1 VRATVSDCAPVVA
14 LTGTYGDGKSSVLNL
29 VANEIDARQDSVCVR
44 FSPWLPGNE
53 DSLVSSLFGTI
64 LKRLEK
70 SLVVPSIKRDFLHF
84 TRILFAAVPRVGSS
98 LSEMVEKPS
107 QEQRTADLRESLSRL
122 PFRVLVLL
130 DDMDR
135 MPKNELNV
143 LFKVLRGVPEFPH
156 LSYVCAF
163 DRSSLVRIL
172 AVALRKI
179 ACRRQRTFIE
189 KFFPEEIQ
197 LPKIEPSR
205 LAVEFERRL
214 SGICD
219 RNNLLDEPA
228 ERKTFQDE
236 WRPVWEQLLKG
247 FC

>member
-1 VRATVSDCAPVVA
+1 
-14 LTGTYGDGKSSVLNL
+14 
-29 VANEIDARQDSVCVR
+29 
-44 FSPWLPGNE
+44 
-53 DSLVSSLFGTI
+53 
-64 LKRLEK
+64 
-70 SLVVPSIKRDFLHF
+70 
-84 TRILFAAVPRVGSS
+84 
-98 LSEMVEKPS
+98 
-107 QEQRTADLRESLSRL
+107 
-122 PFRVLVLL
+122 
-130 DDMDR
+130 MDR

-143 LFKVLRGVPEFPH
+143 LFKVPRGVPEFPH
-156 LSYVCAF
+156 LSYVCVF

-172 AVALRKI
+172 AVVLRKI
-179 ACRRQRTFIE
+179 ACRRQRTYIE

-205 LAVEFERRL
+205 RAVEFERRL